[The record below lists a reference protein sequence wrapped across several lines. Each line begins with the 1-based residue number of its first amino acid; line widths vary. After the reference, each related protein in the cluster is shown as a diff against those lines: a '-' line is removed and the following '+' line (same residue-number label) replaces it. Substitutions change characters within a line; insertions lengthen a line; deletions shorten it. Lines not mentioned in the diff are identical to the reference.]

1 MGMYNY
7 VPKSRVEETIKDI
20 LSDYSIDGFD
30 RVEVGSIAA
39 VTDYLDETNLVT
51 AWDVRTSDWPNMN
64 GGEAFAAWVEDGYL
78 FSYQWTYQY

>member
-7 VPKSRVEETIKDI
+7 VPKSRAEETIRDI
-20 LSDYSIDGFD
+20 LSDYSIDGFENI
-30 RVEVGSIAA
+30 EVGSIAA

-78 FSYQWTYQY
+78 HSYQWTYQY